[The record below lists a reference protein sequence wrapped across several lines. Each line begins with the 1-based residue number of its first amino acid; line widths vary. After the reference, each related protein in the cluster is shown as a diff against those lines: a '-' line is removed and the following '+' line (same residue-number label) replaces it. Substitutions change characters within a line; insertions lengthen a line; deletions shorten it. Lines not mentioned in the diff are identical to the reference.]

1 MFTVVLAGRAI
12 RQAGRIPKPIRIRL
26 AILSERLA
34 EKGPFQPDWPNYG
47 KLGPNK
53 YHCHL
58 SHDWVACWY
67 WNKGSQEIEVYYVG
81 SRQDAPY

>member
-1 MFTVVLAGRAI
+1 MFTVVLVGRAI
-12 RQAGRIPKPIRIRL
+12 RQAERVPQPIQDRL
-26 AILSERLA
+26 AALAQQLS

-47 KLGPNK
+47 KLGPET

-58 SHDWVACWY
+58 KHDWVACWRRE
-67 WNKGSQEIEVYYVG
+67 KGSKEIEVYYVG